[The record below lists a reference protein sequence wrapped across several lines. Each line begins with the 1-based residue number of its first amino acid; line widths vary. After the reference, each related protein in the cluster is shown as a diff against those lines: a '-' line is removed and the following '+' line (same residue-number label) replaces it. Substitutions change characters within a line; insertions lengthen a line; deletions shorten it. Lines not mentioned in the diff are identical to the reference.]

1 MKTVKE
7 INIADFDYDLP
18 DEMIPPHPSE
28 KRDECR
34 LLLYSPERRIYHKRF
49 KELGGLL
56 PVGSLLVWNDTKV
69 INARLHFRKE
79 TGAEIEIFLLEPGDP
94 SDYEVNFQR
103 KDRCVWKCLV
113 GNLKKW
119 KNGTLSMKID
129 FEQDPVIFNAAK
141 YGEMTDGSIEIEF
154 SWDNPQITFSQII
167 EKEGTIPIPPYLN
180 RESEERDNKDYQ
192 TVFARWSGSVAAPTA
207 GLHFTPFVIEDVR
220 AHGIEI
226 EKVTLHVGAGTF
238 KPVKEETIGSHVMHS
253 EPFEI
258 SRSLVKKLWE
268 WKKQGKP
275 VIATGTTTVRTLES
289 LPYLAKL
296 ISRGVK
302 DGFHITQW
310 EAYDSENCP
319 NGTDSLEIIR
329 DYLND
334 NGLESITA
342 STSIIIAPG
351 FEWKITDGM
360 ITNFHQPKS
369 TLLLL
374 VSSFLDRNPESD
386 RSGRAWL
393 KIYESAKT
401 EGYRFLS
408 YGDAMLLL
416 GK

>member
-1 MKTVKE
+1 MDSVKE

-18 DEMIPPHPSE
+18 DERIPRHPSE

-34 LLLYSPERRIYHKRF
+34 LLVYSPQGRIYHRKF

-56 PVGSLLVWNDTKV
+56 PVGTLLVWNDTKV

-79 TGAEIEIFLLEPGDP
+79 TGAEIEIFLLEPVSP
-94 SDYEVNFQR
+94 SDYEVNFQTR
-103 KDRCVWKCLV
+103 ERCIWKCLV

-119 KNGTLSMKID
+119 KNGELSMKIEFD
-129 FEQDPVIFNAAK
+129 DGPVVFKASK
-141 YGEMTDGSIEIEF
+141 KGEMTGGSIDIEF
-154 SWDNPQITFSQII
+154 SWDNPQVSFSQII

-180 RESEERDNKDYQ
+180 RESEERDKSDYQ
-192 TVFARWSGSVAAPTA
+192 TVFAKWSGSVAAPTA
-207 GLHFTPFVIEDVR
+207 GLHFTSKVIDDVK

-226 EKVTLHVGAGTF
+226 GKVTLHVGAGTF
-238 KPVKEETIGSHVMHS
+238 KPVKESTIGSHVMHS

-258 SRSLVKKLWE
+258 SRGLVEKLLKWE
-268 WKKQGKP
+268 KEGRP

-296 ISRGVK
+296 ICKGGTK
-302 DGFHITQW
+302 DFHISQW
-310 EAYDSENCP
+310 EAYDSQNEP
-319 NGTDSLEIIR
+319 DTVESLETILN
-329 DYLND
+329 YMND

-351 FEWKITDGM
+351 FDWKIVDGM

-374 VSSFLDRNPESD
+374 VSSFLDRKTD
-386 RSGRAWL
+386 GGATWR
-393 KIYESAKT
+393 KIYGCALKED
-401 EGYRFLS
+401 YRFLS

-416 GK
+416 G